1 MKNANQSKHKFIRY
15 YIKSFWRSL
24 ILLNSGFF
32 RIPLMCS
39 GDASDLSSNL
49 VVSVVESS
57 NPEIYL
63 LLSILNPDDLAVLS
77 LL

>member
-1 MKNANQSKHKFIRY
+1 MNC
-15 YIKSFWRSL
+15 
-24 ILLNSGFF
+24 GFF

>member
-1 MKNANQSKHKFIRY
+1 MVIM
-15 YIKSFWRSL
+15 L
-24 ILLNSGFF
+24 CDG

-39 GDASDLSSNL
+39 GNASDLSSNL

-57 NPEIYL
+57 NPEVFL
-63 LLSILNPDDLAVLS
+63 LLSILSPDDLAILS